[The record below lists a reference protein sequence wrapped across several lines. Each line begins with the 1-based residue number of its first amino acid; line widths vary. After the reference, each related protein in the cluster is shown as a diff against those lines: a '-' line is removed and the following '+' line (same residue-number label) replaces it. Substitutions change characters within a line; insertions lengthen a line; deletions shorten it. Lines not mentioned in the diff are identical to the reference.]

1 MIDLANWMARL
12 PAHKKATLTFTDLFV
27 PGSHNSFTY
36 SLDRDSE
43 VGPDQSEAVRKWAGR
58 AGFVARPI
66 VHNWAVCQTWDV
78 ETQLENGV
86 RFLDV
91 RLGADVPKEPKCG
104 RGEFGCDYA
113 VSSTV

>member
-12 PAHKKATLTFTDLFV
+12 PGHKRSTLTFTDLFV

-36 SLDRDSE
+36 SLDKDSE
-43 VGPDQSEAVRKWAGR
+43 VGLDQSESVRTWSLR
-58 AGFVARPI
+58 AGFVAKPI
-66 VHNWAVCQTWDV
+66 VHKWGVCQTWDI

-91 RLGADVPKEPKCG
+91 RLGAEVPKEPKCG
-104 RGEFGCDYA
+104 RG
-113 VSSTV
+113 